1 MKILR
6 RMKSV
11 SNHFKR
17 QNDRGNTLSQFL
29 ILGMIGLLMYFV
41 IDVVTAKITKIN
53 EQAKTDYTYEDTV
66 KQIEAKIIEEE
77 RLKAEANIT
86 KTILDIKASK
96 AERFISEI
104 NNEIEYITLSEC
116 GTYKINHSR
125 IGNDAGWWKKTFK
138 ESNIEV
144 NFDYVAIFSISTKDI
159 DMYINNGAV
168 YIDYDPNI
176 IDVKSI
182 EVSNIITK
190 STKDWFGKKYSN
202 QEVLA
207 LVEIAKEEIYEQLN
221 NDINLKK
228 KSCENLNKYFM
239 SIGEKLE
246 LDELFINNETI
257 IEKKYNFIDLG
268 TIKYNHPNEALND
281 IFYIVI
287 HSTACKDITA
297 LQFYNNLNSHKQKR
311 SASAHYFI
319 DDENV
324 VEAIGTNLVAWHCG
338 TEKPNIPCTNYN
350 SLGVEICEFTNEE
363 KQQKAID
370 NAVSFVNEVLLKEF
384 PNAKVVMHRDIK
396 PTLCPSILSDEEFQ
410 RLFRSNNES

>member
-1 MKILR
+1 MKLR
-6 RMKSV
+6 RGRLV

-17 QNDRGNTLSQFL
+17 KNDRGNTLSQLL
-29 ILGMIGLLMYFV
+29 ILGMIALLMYFV
-41 IDVVTAKITKIN
+41 IDIVTTRIIKANELAKKDF
-53 EQAKTDYTYEDTV
+53 KYEETV
-66 KQIEAKIIEEE
+66 EQIEAKIIEEE

-86 KTILDIKASK
+86 QAILEIKASK

-125 IGNDAGWWKKTFK
+125 LESDAGWWKKTFK

-159 DMYINNGAV
+159 DMYMNSGAV

-176 IDVKSI
+176 IDVRSI
-182 EVSNIITK
+182 EVSNITTK
-190 STKDWFGKKYSN
+190 SSKDWFGKKYSN

-221 NDINLKK
+221 NDTTLKA
-228 KSCENLNKYFM
+228 KSCENLNNYFT
-239 SIGEKLE
+239 SIANKIE
-246 LDELFINNETI
+246 LDELFINNEAI

-268 TIKYNHPNEALND
+268 TIRYNHPNEALD
-281 IFYIVI
+281 DVFYIVI
-287 HSTACKDITA
+287 HSTACKDVTA
-297 LQFYNNLNSHKQKR
+297 LQFYNNLNTYKQKR

-338 TEKPNIPCTNYN
+338 TEKPKIPCTNYN
-350 SLGVEICEFTNEE
+350 SLGIEICEFTNED
-363 KQQKAID
+363 KQQKAIE
-370 NAVSFVNEVLLKEF
+370 NTVSFVNEVLLKEF
-384 PNAKVVMHRDIK
+384 PNAKIVMHRDIK
-396 PTLCPSILSDEEFQ
+396 PTLCPSILSDAEFE
-410 RLFRSNNES
+410 RLFRSN